1 MKTTKIIILVLSAS
15 ILSTS
20 LWSCAKK
27 EESDADSE
35 PNSQSSTDNSQI
47 VKPLET
53 TSQASTPDIPAKA
66 EEKMEKDHEEG
77 LQRQI
82 AEVRKA
88 FASLQEACKGN
99 DIDGYL
105 DFWDYETK
113 MVIEKQVRDL
123 GLNERRENRRESLT
137 KSPGKLHEIAN
148 AKIESIT
155 VDTSQA
161 EKIEDFWGVEVE
173 GTLLLVRTDGRAF
186 LFHETAAGW
195 KLFTVAPADYFR

>member
-1 MKTTKIIILVLSAS
+1 MKTTRIIILVLSAS

-27 EESDADSE
+27 EQPDTDSE
-35 PNSQSSTDNSQI
+35 PNSQSSTDDSQI
-47 VKPLET
+47 VKPVET

-66 EEKMEKDHEEG
+66 DKEVGKDSDEE

-82 AEVRKA
+82 GEVRKA
-88 FASLQEACKGN
+88 FISLQDICKAN
-99 DIDGYL
+99 DIDGYTA
-105 DFWDYETK
+105 FWDDETK
-113 MVIEKQVRDL
+113 MVVDGRDL
-123 GLNERRENRRESLT
+123 DVAERRENRRKSLT
-137 KSPGKLHEIAN
+137 KSPGRLHEIAN

-161 EKIEDFWGVEVE
+161 KKIEDFWGVKVE
-173 GTLLLVRTDGRAF
+173 GTLMLVRTDGRAY